1 MSHLNRLID
10 DGNALEAMNLAR
22 RLDAD
27 GDRVEYAKA
36 MVLAV
41 AAWWPGGR
49 TAQKAFCASPFC
61 TTSTAA
67 QTAPAARI
75 AAPSEPGALAAEL
88 ALELDLTHAVRDP
101 DLENLQESLA
111 VLGIDMDSRKSAHR
125 SPADR

>member
-41 AAWWPGGR
+41 AA
-49 TAQKAFCASPFC
+49 
-61 TTSTAA
+61 
-67 QTAPAARI
+67 
-75 AAPSEPGALAAEL
+75 
-88 ALELDLTHAVRDP
+88 
-101 DLENLQESLA
+101 
-111 VLGIDMDSRKSAHR
+111 
-125 SPADR
+125 

>member
-27 GDRVEYAKA
+27 GDRLEYAKA

-41 AAWWPGGR
+41 AAWWPGER
-49 TAQKAFCASPFC
+49 TAQKAFCASPSC
-61 TTSTAA
+61 TTSTAV

-75 AAPSEPGALAAEL
+75 AAPSEPGAITVSVA
-88 ALELDLTHAVRDP
+88 
-101 DLENLQESLA
+101 
-111 VLGIDMDSRKSAHR
+111 I
-125 SPADR
+125 